1 MTAASTDTTSKRFT
15 AEQGFT
21 LLEVM
26 VALAILAVV
35 AISASQASRSYV
47 QSVDNMK
54 TRTLAYYVAQNTLAD
69 LRIQQTEPTVA
80 DTRQIT
86 SQGRSWQVTISPQTS
101 PTNQTGFTQ
110 PITIQV
116 APVVDGSAKK
126 TVVDL
131 DAVLLKP
138 MGEAL

>member
-1 MTAASTDTTSKRFT
+1 MTASTFAATGKRLG
-15 AEQGFT
+15 EQGFT

-35 AISASQASRSYV
+35 AVSASQASRSYV

-69 LRIQQTEPTVA
+69 LRIQATWLTTP

-86 SQGRSWQVTISPQTS
+86 SQGRNWQVVISPQVTD
-101 PTNQTGFTQ
+101 PNQNGFTQ

-116 APVVDGSAKK
+116 APVRDGSVKK

-138 MGEAL
+138 MGDNP